1 MHGFFMLVF
10 MTSGEPR
17 LPTEDAE
24 FLEAAE
30 GLGNSQ
36 KAEVAWLERKGY
48 SYRGVDV
55 TTWLEEDGS
64 EGCGHATRLDVESKP
79 QGANPTPWALPHE
92 IPAGAASDL
101 NQAVGAPANPDL
113 LE

>member
-1 MHGFFMLVF
+1 MRVLLMFVF
-10 MTSGEPR
+10 MSSGEPR
-17 LPTEDAE
+17 LPKEDAE
-24 FLEAAE
+24 FLEVSE

-55 TTWLEEDGS
+55 ATWLADDS
-64 EGCGHATRLDVESKP
+64 NEGRAARPHVESKP
-79 QGANPTPWALPHE
+79 QSADATPWALPHE
-92 IPAGAASDL
+92 IPAAVSDL
-101 NQAVGAPANPDL
+101 NEAIGSPAAPDL

>member
-1 MHGFFMLVF
+1 MI
-10 MTSGEPR
+10 SGEPR
-17 LPTEDAE
+17 LPKEDAE
-24 FLEAAE
+24 FLEASE

-55 TTWLEEDGS
+55 ATWLAEDGS
-64 EGCGHATRLDVESKP
+64 EGHGHAMTPDVESKP
-79 QGANPTPWALPHE
+79 QSASATPWALPHE
-92 IPAGAASDL
+92 IPAAAVSDL
-101 NQAVGAPANPDL
+101 NQAVGAPAAPEL